1 MPVSQR
7 QCSRRE
13 PIVRPLLF
21 FLPTARGY
29 RTFANSGWGQFLKG
43 LEGDPAIH
51 SAIELHVVGIA
62 LVGEVGAGDPESCC
76 IDLPPFDGVKL

>member
-1 MPVSQR
+1 MANPDLSSWGNLDFWIR
-7 QCSRRE
+7 SRDA
-13 PIVRPLLF
+13 V
-21 FLPTARGY
+21 
-29 RTFANSGWGQFLKG
+29 KG